1 MCAVNTDT
9 KCHQSF
15 LSRFMRSLQCNRQRK
30 NDTQL
35 ITPTLNTHMAT
46 KAQALSAI
54 PNTNTIPM
62 SSLSIGESAYMSYDG
77 GSNVMGVLLTG
88 QR

>member
-1 MCAVNTDT
+1 
-9 KCHQSF
+9 
-15 LSRFMRSLQCNRQRK
+15 
-30 NDTQL
+30 
-35 ITPTLNTHMAT
+35 MAT